1 MSISYT
7 YRLLVLFGA
16 SVILGGVTVGNAQA
30 PSPAETES
38 LIFERQLLMTQLED
52 QAEILGN
59 IVAGLEPPDK
69 LAETSRKVAKTA
81 KESVEAFGKV
91 IPGGRS
97 KPEVWSNHAEF
108 MKRMQEFATK
118 AEAMAVVAETGNITA
133 VTEMMPEALPC
144 KACHDLY
151 RAPKKRG

>member
-1 MSISYT
+1 MKAIA
-7 YRLLVLFGA
+7 YRKFVLLGA
-16 SVILGGVTVGNAQA
+16 TTILGGVTVVNAQA
-30 PSPAETES
+30 PSPVETES

-52 QAEILGN
+52 HAEALGN

-81 KESVEAFGKV
+81 KDAVEAFKEV
-91 IPGGRS
+91 VPGGRS
-97 KPEVWSNHAEF
+97 KPEVWSNHADF

-118 AEAMAVVAETGNITA
+118 ADAMAAVAETGNLTA

-144 KACHDLY
+144 KACHDVY
-151 RAPKKRG
+151 REPKKRS